1 MKIYCLYQNLQKR
14 ENLKR
19 FLKLWQKQ
27 PLSQVK
33 YMEHAELITNLGDGN
48 SFELGFDLT
57 LWK

>member
-14 ENLKR
+14 EDLKH

-27 PLSQVK
+27 ALNQVK

-48 SFELGFDLT
+48 SFKLGFHLT
-57 LWK
+57 L

>member
-14 ENLKR
+14 EDLKR

-27 PLSQVK
+27 ALNQVK

-48 SFELGFDLT
+48 PFKLGFHLT
-57 LWK
+57 L